1 MSGCLTELLLFS
13 HSLFCYSFRP
23 FTYLFRIT
31 EKIVFDKS
39 QPVVEF
45 KNVRNCCRQV
55 QVGNVCIGY
64 FLEMLDDST
73 QAVAMG
79 NYQQVI
85 LTCQCGKDDA
95 FPIRHYTLNGI
106 FQGFRTWKFHIR
118 DICITYVFTRI
129 ARIVLS
135 QCCWSYIITSPP
147 GVYLFFTIL
156 GSRLTFVK
164 SLKYAVMF
172 LIQPPC
178 LFDGNPAL
186 IQAVQNVVQRF
197 YSTF

>member
-64 FLEMLDDST
+64 FLEMLPRRLLPWAT
-73 QAVAMG
+73 
-79 NYQQVI
+79 
-85 LTCQCGKDDA
+85 T
-95 FPIRHYTLNGI
+95 
-106 FQGFRTWKFHIR
+106 
-118 DICITYVFTRI
+118 
-129 ARIVLS
+129 
-135 QCCWSYIITSPP
+135 
-147 GVYLFFTIL
+147 
-156 GSRLTFVK
+156 SRL
-164 SLKYAVMF
+164 SLHV
-172 LIQPPC
+172 
-178 LFDGNPAL
+178 
-186 IQAVQNVVQRF
+186 NVGKMMHFQ
-197 YSTF
+197 

>member
-64 FLEMLDDST
+64 FLEMLDDSA

-79 NYQQVI
+79 NYQQDSVRGSSI
-85 LTCQCGKDDA
+85 SG
-95 FPIRHYTLNGI
+95 
-106 FQGFRTWKFHIR
+106 
-118 DICITYVFTRI
+118 
-129 ARIVLS
+129 
-135 QCCWSYIITSPP
+135 TS
-147 GVYLFFTIL
+147 
-156 GSRLTFVK
+156 
-164 SLKYAVMF
+164 A
-172 LIQPPC
+172 
-178 LFDGNPAL
+178 
-186 IQAVQNVVQRF
+186 
-197 YSTF
+197 

>member
-1 MSGCLTELLLFS
+1 MF
-13 HSLFCYSFRP
+13 F
-23 FTYLFRIT
+23 
-31 EKIVFDKS
+31 KIF
-39 QPVVEF
+39 
-45 KNVRNCCRQV
+45 
-55 QVGNVCIGY
+55 
-64 FLEMLDDST
+64 DDSP
-73 QAVAMG
+73 QAVSVSG
-79 NYQQVI
+79 D
-85 LTCQCGKDDA
+85 KDLVGGPERREDNL
-95 FPIRHYTLNGI
+95 FPIRENPLNRI

-147 GVYLFFTIL
+147 GVYLFSTIL

-197 YSTF
+197 L